1 VGRYETVCH
10 TGTSLDG
17 IEIIPSLSLRAV
29 SYRYARTKFAKLI
42 LRKINN
48 TVAPRCH
55 ILKLKCTKF
64 DFGWAPP
71 ETPLGELKRSPDPLA
86 GFKGATSMEGGGG
99 TIRHDTRCYFNV
111 RSKADMSQLN
121 LPHGTDK

>member
-1 VGRYETVCH
+1 MGQYETVCH
-10 TGTSLDG
+10 VGTSLDG
-17 IEIIPSLSLRAV
+17 IEIIPSLPSRAV

-48 TVAPRCH
+48 IVAPRCH

-71 ETPLGELKRSPDPLA
+71 ETPLGELTA
-86 GFKGATSMEGGGG
+86 
-99 TIRHDTRCYFNV
+99 
-111 RSKADMSQLN
+111 
-121 LPHGTDK
+121 LPQTL